1 MDKIY
6 DFLANNYVVFVII
19 SVFIL
24 FVIIGILTSGKRKKK
39 DEDPSAQPIKI
50 EYETNSII
58 DSPIE
63 NNTTVANVVT
73 PVIDESVP
81 TLDAFASTATEVKI
95 DIPTEEES
103 NNESLLVIEDKKEEP
118 EMLVIED
125 KEPITP
131 PNNVVPQT
139 PVSVTTT
146 TSENTDDRPKSIF
159 EE

>member
-95 DIPTEEES
+95 DIPTEE
-103 NNESLLVIEDKKEEP
+103 
-118 EMLVIED
+118 
-125 KEPITP
+125 
-131 PNNVVPQT
+131 
-139 PVSVTTT
+139 
-146 TSENTDDRPKSIF
+146 
-159 EE
+159 